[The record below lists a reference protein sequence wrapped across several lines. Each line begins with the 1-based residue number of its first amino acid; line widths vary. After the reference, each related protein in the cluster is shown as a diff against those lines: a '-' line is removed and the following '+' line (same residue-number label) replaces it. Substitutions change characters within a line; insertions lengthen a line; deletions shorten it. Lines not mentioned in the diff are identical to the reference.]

1 MNTSVLNCYNNL
13 FAGNSHYQMM
23 AIPPNMTVN
32 TVPADLVSS
41 TTL

>member
-1 MNTSVLNCYNNL
+1 MNTTVLNINL

-23 AIPPNMTVN
+23 AVPPNMTVN

-41 TTL
+41 ITL